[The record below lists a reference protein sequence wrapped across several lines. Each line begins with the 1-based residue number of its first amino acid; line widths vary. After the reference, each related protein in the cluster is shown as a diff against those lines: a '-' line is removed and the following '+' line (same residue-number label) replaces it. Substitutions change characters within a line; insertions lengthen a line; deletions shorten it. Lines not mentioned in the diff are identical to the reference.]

1 MSEQTPYEQL
11 EVAEDASFDD
21 IQSARD
27 RKVKVY
33 QDDERS
39 RAQVEVAYDAIL
51 MDRLRKRQEGK
62 IKVPEGIRFAER
74 MADKPQKLSLPRM
87 NPTSSWMQR
96 TMDSPSTREISILGG
111 AYGVLGGIGLLVQQ
125 NGAASASSTLQLL
138 LAIGLG
144 INLYWLNR
152 KEQKLGRAVLLSLA
166 ALSIGWLV
174 GAAFLEGFHQ
184 SGLLTDAAQD
194 NVVVTVAVLFVF
206 WLVSS
211 FLR

>member
-27 RKVKVY
+27 RMFKVY
-33 QDDERS
+33 KDDERN

-62 IKVPEGIRFAER
+62 IKVPEDVRFGER
-74 MADKPQKLSLPRM
+74 ALDKPPKLSMPRI
-87 NPTSSWMQR
+87 NPSSSWMQR
-96 TMDSPSTREISILGG
+96 TMDTPNTREISILGG
-111 AYGVLGGIGLLVQQ
+111 VYGVLGGIGLLAQQ
-125 NGAASASSTLQLL
+125 NGAASSTLQLL

-166 ALSIGWLV
+166 ALALGGLI
-174 GAAFLEGFHQ
+174 GAAFQQGLHQ
-184 SGLLTDAAQD
+184 SGLLDSAAQND
-194 NVVVTVAVLFVF
+194 TVITIAVLFVF

>member
-27 RKVKVY
+27 RMIKVY
-33 QDDERS
+33 KDDERN

-74 MADKPQKLSLPRM
+74 LTDKPPKLSLPRV
-87 NPTSSWMQR
+87 NPSPSWMQR
-96 TMDSPSTREISILGG
+96 TMDTPNTREISILGG
-111 AYGVLGGIGLLVQQ
+111 TYGALGIISGVLAQQ
-125 NGAASASSTLQLL
+125 NGAASASTLQFL
-138 LAIGLG
+138 LAIGFG

-166 ALSIGWLV
+166 ALVIGGLI
-174 GAAFLEGFHQ
+174 GAAFLQGFHQ
-184 SGLLTDAAQD
+184 SGLLAGSAQD
-194 NVVVTVAVLFVF
+194 DAVITVAVLFVF

>member
-27 RKVKVY
+27 RMFKVY
-33 QDDERS
+33 KDDERS
-39 RAQVEVAYDAIL
+39 RTQIEVAYDAIL

-74 MADKPQKLSLPRM
+74 LTENKPPKLPLPRV
-87 NPTSSWMQR
+87 NPSSSWMQR
-96 TMDSPSTREISILGG
+96 TMDTPNTREISILGVTYAALG
-111 AYGVLGGIGLLVQQ
+111 LVGVLAQQ
-125 NGAASASSTLQLL
+125 NGAASASVLQFL
-138 LAIGLG
+138 LAIGFG
-144 INLYWLNR
+144 VNLYWLNR

-166 ALSIGWLV
+166 ALVVGGLI
-174 GAAFLEGFHQ
+174 GAAFLQGFHQ
-184 SGLLTDAAQD
+184 SGLLAGPAQD
-194 NVVVTVAVLFVF
+194 DAVITVAVLFVF

>member
-27 RKVKVY
+27 RMFKVY
-33 QDDERS
+33 QDDERN

-74 MADKPQKLSLPRM
+74 LADKPPKLSLPKV
-87 NPTSSWMQR
+87 NPSASWMQR
-96 TMDSPSTREISILGG
+96 TMDTPNSREISILGG
-111 AYGVLGGIGLLVQQ
+111 TYAALGLVGILAQQ
-125 NGAASASSTLQLL
+125 NGADSASLLQFL
-138 LAIGLG
+138 LAIGFG

-166 ALSIGWLV
+166 ALVVGGLIGT
-174 GAAFLEGFHQ
+174 AFQQGLQQ
-184 SGLLTDAAQD
+184 SGLLAGTTSHESVIA
-194 NVVVTVAVLFVF
+194 VAVLFVF

>member
-11 EVAEDASFDD
+11 EVAEDATFDD

-27 RKVKVY
+27 RMFKVY
-33 QDDERS
+33 QDDERN

-74 MADKPQKLSLPRM
+74 LTDKQPKLSLPRV
-87 NPTSSWMQR
+87 NPSSSWMQR
-96 TMDSPSTREISILGG
+96 TMDTPNTREISILGG
-111 AYGVLGGIGLLVQQ
+111 TYAALGLVGVLAQQ
-125 NGAASASSTLQLL
+125 NGAASPSVLQFL
-138 LAIGLG
+138 LAIGFG

-166 ALSIGWLV
+166 ALVIGGLI
-174 GAAFLEGFHQ
+174 GAAFLQGFHQ
-184 SGLLTDAAQD
+184 SGLLAGAAQD
-194 NVVVTVAVLFVF
+194 DAVITVAVLFIF

>member
-27 RKVKVY
+27 RMIKVY
-33 QDDERS
+33 KDDDRN
-39 RAQVEVAYDAIL
+39 RAQIEVAYDAIL

-74 MADKPQKLSLPRM
+74 LTDKPPKLSLPRV
-87 NPTSSWMQR
+87 NPSPSWMQR
-96 TMDSPSTREISILGG
+96 TMDTPNTREISILGG
-111 AYGVLGGIGLLVQQ
+111 TYGALGIISGVIAQQ
-125 NGAASASSTLQLL
+125 NGAASASTLQFL
-138 LAIGLG
+138 LAIGFG

-166 ALSIGWLV
+166 ALVIGGLI
-174 GAAFLEGFHQ
+174 GAAFLQGFHQ
-184 SGLLTDAAQD
+184 SGLLAGPAQD
-194 NVVVTVAVLFVF
+194 DAVITIAVLFVF